1 MDYDLLVIGSG
12 PAGLHAAV
20 QAAKAGKH
28 VAIVERTDLLGGVE
42 VNTGTIPSKTL
53 REAVLYLSGYRE
65 RGYYGDGYRIKAE
78 ITIEDLLSR
87 CREVMQHEREIVLRA
102 ILNNHVELIYGHA
115 SFAAPHQI
123 AIAGPP
129 AGSVRQVSAEFV
141 VIAAGTRPARPL
153 EIPFDDQ
160 QILDS
165 DDILKLDRIPRSL
178 AVVGA
183 GVIGCEYASMFAALG
198 AHVNL
203 IDRHPSI
210 LTFVDSEIVETLTS
224 HLRDT
229 TELVF
234 HFSEAVAGIEQADG
248 LVHVTLGSG
257 KRIVAERVLY
267 CAGRIAAT
275 DSLNLESIGL
285 TADAQGHLP
294 VDANYQT
301 VAAGVYA
308 AGDVIGFPSLAST
321 SAEQGRVAACH
332 AFGIPVTSVPAHFP
346 FGIYTIPEISMVGA
360 TEQELTAQKIPY
372 EVGRAH
378 YREIARAQIIGD
390 VNGLLKL
397 LFHCETREIL
407 GVHIIG
413 EGATELVHIGQ
424 AAIALQATLDYFLN
438 TVFNYPTLAE
448 GYKIAALNGYNRMT
462 SG

>member
-1 MDYDLLVIGSG
+1 MDYNLLVIGSG

-20 QAAKAGKH
+20 QAAKADKR
-28 VAIVERTDLLGGVE
+28 VAIVERKDLLGGVE

-65 RGYYGDGYRIKAE
+65 RGYYGEGYRAKSD
-78 ITIEDLLSR
+78 ITVEDLLCR
-87 CREVMQHEREIVLRA
+87 CRSVMQHERDLITHT
-102 ILNNHVELIYGHA
+102 ILDNRIELIYGDA
-115 SFAAPHQI
+115 SFVAPHQI
-123 AIAGPP
+123 AVAGPL

-141 VIAAGTRPARPL
+141 VIAAGTRPARPA

-165 DDILKLDRIPRSL
+165 DDILKLDQIPRSL
-178 AVVGA
+178 AVIGA

-198 AHVNL
+198 VHVSL

-210 LTFVDSEIVETLTS
+210 LSFADAEIVETLSS

-229 TELVF
+229 TDFTF
-234 HFSEAVAGIEQADG
+234 HLGEAVAGIEKLADR
-248 LVHVTLGSG
+248 VHITLASG
-257 KRIVAERVLY
+257 KRVVVERVL
-267 CAGRIAAT
+267 CAAGRAPAT
-275 DSLNLESIGL
+275 DTLSLQSIGL
-285 TADAQGHLP
+285 TTDTQGHLA

-332 AFGIPVTSVPAHFP
+332 AFNIAVTSVPAHFP

-360 TEQELTAQKIPY
+360 TEQALTAAKIPY

-390 VNGLLKL
+390 VTGLLKL
-397 LFHCETREIL
+397 LFHRETREIL

-424 AAIALQATLDYFLN
+424 AAISLNATLDYFLN

-448 GYKIAALNGYNRMT
+448 GYKIAALNGYNRMI